1 MLSDEFQVEHS
12 RLKIQSSE
20 LFVKPLLRVLKY
32 LRPYRLLAIT
42 TLICAGVTTALEL
55 VPPWLVKIVIDDV
68 IQSSRPEL
76 LPWTIV
82 GFLVAY
88 GVKNLFASLRIRLNN
103 TLEQRVVHDL
113 RAQVFAALQ
122 RLSVSYFESRST
134 GEIMSRV
141 NSDTEHVERIFV
153 DGLEGL
159 LTASLT
165 LVGITIMLFTLN
177 WKLAA
182 LSLIPIPILVLSASA
197 FTKRVHRYYHAIRR
211 NAAELN
217 AYLQDAL
224 SGIRETMG
232 FNRQTYE
239 RERFGRLSWQYSD
252 SNLKA
257 MYLWSLYSPG
267 MIFVGSLGTVLIIW
281 YGAGEVLRGALT
293 VGELVMF
300 LSYLALFYVPINQIH
315 SVNHML
321 QHALAASQRVF
332 DILDTLPEV
341 QDRPGAIAPV
351 ERLNGAVRF
360 EQVSFHYRPDVPVL
374 VNVSLGVQPG
384 ERIALVGP
392 SGAGKSTMLKL
403 LMRFYDVR
411 DGAITIDG
419 YDLRDLPLTFL
430 RSQIGLVQQE
440 PFLFNGT
447 VRDNILYGDLGAE
460 QERLEAAARAARAHE
475 FISQLPEGYDTWIGE
490 RGVKLSVGEKQRVSI
505 ARVLLKDPPIVIFDE
520 ATSNIDTETEV
531 KIREALDCL
540 TRGRTTFIIA
550 HRLSTLH
557 HVDRIVVVDQG
568 QIVEQ
573 GLHEDLLTKGGV
585 YAGLYEASSSCS
597 RPGWAGSADC
607 QAGQRLVILAPSVS

>member
-1 MLSDEFQVEHS
+1 V
-12 RLKIQSSE
+12 KT
-20 LFVKPLLRVLKY
+20 LFRVLKY

-42 TLICAGVTTALEL
+42 TLLCAGVTTALEL

-68 IQSSRPEL
+68 IQARRPGL
-76 LPWTIV
+76 LSWVIV
-82 GFLVAY
+82 GFLLAY
-88 GVKNLFASLRIRLNN
+88 GLKNVFASLRIRFNN

-165 LVGITIMLFTLN
+165 LLGITAMLFMLN

-182 LSLIPIPILVLSASA
+182 LSLLPIPILVLSASA
-197 FTKRVHRYYHAIRR
+197 FTKQVHRYYHAIRR

-232 FNRQTYE
+232 FNRQSYE
-239 RERFGRLSWQYSD
+239 RDRFNVLSREYSD

-257 MYLWSLYSPG
+257 MCLWSLYSPG

-321 QHALAASQRVF
+321 QHALAASERVF

-341 QDRPGAIAPV
+341 QDRPGTIAPV
-351 ERLNGAVRF
+351 NRMNGAVRF
-360 EQVSFHYRPDVPVL
+360 DRVSFHYRPDVPVL
-374 VNVSLGVQPG
+374 FSVTLDVQPG

-411 DGAITIDG
+411 AGAITIDG
-419 YDLRDLPLTFL
+419 YDLRHLPLAFL

-447 VRDNILYGDLGAE
+447 VRDNILYGDLGADQARME
-460 QERLEAAARAARAHE
+460 SAAEAARAHE

-557 HVDRIVVVDQG
+557 HVDRIVVVDHG

-573 GLHEDLLTKGGV
+573 GLHEELLMKGGL
-585 YAGLYEASSSCS
+585 YAGLYEA
-597 RPGWAGSADC
+597 
-607 QAGQRLVILAPSVS
+607 QFQV

>member
-1 MLSDEFQVEHS
+1 
-12 RLKIQSSE
+12 
-20 LFVKPLLRVLKY
+20 VKALIRVLKY

-42 TLICAGVTTALEL
+42 TLLCAGVTTALEL

-68 IQSSRPEL
+68 IQARRPRL
-76 LPWTIV
+76 LPWVIL
-82 GFLVAY
+82 GFLLAY
-88 GVKNLFASLRIRLNN
+88 GLKNVFASLRIRFNN

-165 LVGITIMLFTLN
+165 LVGITVMLFMLN

-182 LSLIPIPILVLSASA
+182 LSLLPIPILVLSASA
-197 FTKRVHRYYHAIRR
+197 FTKQVHRYYHAIRR

-232 FNRQTYE
+232 FNRQSYE
-239 RERFGRLSWQYSD
+239 RDRFNVLSRQYSD

-257 MYLWSLYSPG
+257 MCLWSLYSPG

-321 QHALAASQRVF
+321 QHALAASERVF
-332 DILDTLPEV
+332 DILDTMPEV
-341 QDRPGAIAPV
+341 QDRPGTIAPV
-351 ERLNGAVRF
+351 DRMNGAVRF
-360 EQVSFHYRPDVPVL
+360 DRVSFHYRPDVPVL
-374 VNVSLGVQPG
+374 FTVTLDVQPG
-384 ERIALVGP
+384 ERIALV
-392 SGAGKSTMLKL
+392 
-403 LMRFYDVR
+403 
-411 DGAITIDG
+411 
-419 YDLRDLPLTFL
+419 
-430 RSQIGLVQQE
+430 
-440 PFLFNGT
+440 
-447 VRDNILYGDLGAE
+447 
-460 QERLEAAARAARAHE
+460 
-475 FISQLPEGYDTWIGE
+475 
-490 RGVKLSVGEKQRVSI
+490 
-505 ARVLLKDPPIVIFDE
+505 
-520 ATSNIDTETEV
+520 
-531 KIREALDCL
+531 
-540 TRGRTTFIIA
+540 
-550 HRLSTLH
+550 
-557 HVDRIVVVDQG
+557 
-568 QIVEQ
+568 
-573 GLHEDLLTKGGV
+573 
-585 YAGLYEASSSCS
+585 
-597 RPGWAGSADC
+597 
-607 QAGQRLVILAPSVS
+607 